1 MRWNFRDFSCR
12 RIHIKAIKEKAVMP
26 VDKFTGIAAFYIFRN
41 NLFGFVGNICRSL
54 FGFVGN
60 ICRSLFVS
68 PVGWAENSIL
78 KSFLPRNFI
87 IFSFFVIYLGN
98 SKKIFLS
105 FAQSVGER
113 GK

>member
-1 MRWNFRDFSCR
+1 
-12 RIHIKAIKEKAVMP
+12 MP

-41 NLFGFVGNICRSL
+41 SL